1 MSSQLQYFGF
11 DRGTW
16 NFFEAGHGKGAAD
29 GVGAALKRK
38 ADKLIAFGN
47 DIKDAHQFYEMI
59 RHDTKVKMFFIEEQ
73 DIDFFEVAVPNNL
86 PTLKGTMNIH
96 QIATTL
102 QNTKLIKYRDISCFC
117 GEDRGLCDCFQ
128 YKSFLIENCGIN
140 EKNERNEEYSETA
153 MNSKLLNPECF
164 EDVNEIMTDKIIKGT
179 YILVEFVS
187 EKKRKTKYYYIAVA
201 QDDLEDDGEVK
212 VMFLKACDNTLT
224 IFKLDDNDVAYI
236 SFEQI
241 QKILPMPTVIQKG
254 DRLFYKFPYPIEVFE
269 K

>member
-1 MSSQLQYFGF
+1 
-11 DRGTW
+11 
-16 NFFEAGHGKGAAD
+16 
-29 GVGAALKRK
+29 
-38 ADKLIAFGN
+38 
-47 DIKDAHQFYEMI
+47 
-59 RHDTKVKMFFIEEQ
+59 
-73 DIDFFEVAVPNNL
+73 
-86 PTLKGTMNIH
+86 
-96 QIATTL
+96 
-102 QNTKLIKYRDISCFC
+102 
-117 GEDRGLCDCFQ
+117 
-128 YKSFLIENCGIN
+128 
-140 EKNERNEEYSETA
+140 